1 MENIHALDSRNYY
14 LSSTSFIFDP
24 AKNISED
31 VSSLTENCFS
41 LREILTDHKVLS
53 ESQQRLVV
61 LKSGNQPDK
70 FLMMTRNSLNF
81 NKKDCSIVNFT
92 DITSV
97 RQVSTLKNQNELLSM
112 LNANLSHELNTP
124 LNCIN

>member
-24 AKNISED
+24 AKNNSED

-61 LKSGNQPDK
+61 LKSGNQPEK

>member
-1 MENIHALDSRNYY
+1 MENINALDLRKYY

-24 AKNISED
+24 AKTILED
-31 VSSLTENCFS
+31 DSLTENCFS

-61 LKSGNQPDK
+61 LKSGNKPDK

>member
-1 MENIHALDSRNYY
+1 
-14 LSSTSFIFDP
+14 
-24 AKNISED
+24 
-31 VSSLTENCFS
+31 
-41 LREILTDHKVLS
+41 
-53 ESQQRLVV
+53 
-61 LKSGNQPDK
+61 
-70 FLMMTRNSLNF
+70 MMTRNSLNF